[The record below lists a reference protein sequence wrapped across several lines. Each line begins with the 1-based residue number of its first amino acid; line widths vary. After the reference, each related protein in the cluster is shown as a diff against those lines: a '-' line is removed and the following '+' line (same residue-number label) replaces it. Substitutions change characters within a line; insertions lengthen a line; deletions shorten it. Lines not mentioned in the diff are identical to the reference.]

1 MVYLDTHIAI
11 WICAGEDR
19 LTQAAWNA
27 IENEELLI
35 SPAVLLEFQFL
46 RERGRISAGPQ
57 ELMSTLVNDFGVA
70 IGQHPFSAVCQAAIG
85 LSWTRDPFDRLI
97 VAQAIATQ
105 SELITRDEMIRS
117 NFPGAIW

>member
-1 MVYLDTHIAI
+1 MVYLDTHIAL

-19 LTQAAWNA
+19 LTQAAWSA

-46 RERGRISAGPQ
+46 RERGRIRSGPD
-57 ELMSTLVNDFGVA
+57 ELMSILVNDFGVVM
-70 IGQHPFSAVCQAAIG
+70 GQHPFSAVCQAAIG

-97 VAQAIATQ
+97 VGQAIATE
-105 SELITRDEMIRS
+105 SKLITRDEKIRS
-117 NFPGAIW
+117 NFAGVIW